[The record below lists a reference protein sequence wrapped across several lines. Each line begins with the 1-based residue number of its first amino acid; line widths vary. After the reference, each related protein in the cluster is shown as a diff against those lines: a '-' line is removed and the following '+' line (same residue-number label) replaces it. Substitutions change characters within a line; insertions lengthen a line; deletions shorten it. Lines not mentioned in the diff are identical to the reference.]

1 MAYSTF
7 DAASFADDSATER
20 AIQKSVAP
28 TQATQAMANQAS
40 AIVKKYPTISKGSLV
55 GVGLRFL

>member
-40 AIVKKYPTISKGSLV
+40 AIVKKISNNK
-55 GVGLRFL
+55 